1 MDGGKFSS
9 LCLLSPLPAA
19 PSAKNFYIRSFA
31 RISKFFAVSNVSS
44 LITINIVSLREVCEN
59 RLLTEVDE
67 KCEKDVFSKLKTLL
81 RPRSLFLFRVKKT
94 KRESHFFICVRLQKI
109 SLVYTPVILKDT
121 TCTMCHL
128 IR

>member
-9 LCLLSPLPAA
+9 LCLLSPLSAA
-19 PSAKNFYIRSFA
+19 PSAKNFYIRIFA
-31 RISKFFAVSNVSS
+31 RISKFFAISNVSS

-81 RPRSLFLFRVKKT
+81 TAAFVVFISGKENKEGVALF
-94 KRESHFFICVRLQKI
+94 
-109 SLVYTPVILKDT
+109 
-121 TCTMCHL
+121 HL
-128 IR
+128 CATAKN